1 MDPRLQGL
9 NKQENSVYNLGM
21 LQNPQGNKNTRVV
34 FSNEARKELYAG
46 LEITA
51 EAVSCTLGPKGKTV
65 LIQNDGSAPIVTKD
79 GVTVSRSIRLK
90 DPLRRMGSEMIRE
103 AANRTN
109 EVAGDG
115 TTTSTVLTHAM
126 VKSGLKLLEAG
137 YSSQD
142 LCSGIELGAR
152 SVLDRLVETA
162 KQLTTS
168 EEIAQV
174 GTISAN
180 GDRSIGELIATAMD
194 KVGRDGIITVEDAK
208 GMATSL
214 EIVEGMQFDRGYL
227 SPYFVTN
234 QEKMNVVLQDA
245 KVLITDR
252 KISSLKE
259 VIPVLE
265 KILQS
270 RSPLLIIADDVEG
283 EALQG
288 LVVNRL
294 NANLQ
299 VVAIKAPGY
308 GRHREELLSD
318 ISVLSGAKL
327 ASASTGTKLES
338 LTLADLGTLKK
349 VVVDAKSTTLVA
361 TGATRS
367 QVDEHVTDL
376 RHQLEDV
383 TLTVDEVSKLRVRI
397 AKLASGVAVVR
408 VGGATELEM
417 VERKYRIEDALN
429 ATKAAADEGIVPGG
443 GMALF
448 NSLEALSD
456 PKIDEL
462 PLGIKAGVSIVKD
475 ACLAPIRRIASN
487 AGQTPEVTI
496 KELQRMDSEKKRT
509 SGYNAAKDEFVDM
522 IEAGIIDPVKVTRTA
537 LKNAAS
543 VATTFLSLD
552 AVVVEEDEK

>member
-1 MDPRLQGL
+1 MQTH
-9 NKQENSVYNLGM
+9 
-21 LQNPQGNKNTRVV
+21 QGNKLTRVV

-46 LEITA
+46 LEVTA

-65 LIQNDGSAPIVTKD
+65 LIQNDNGSPIITKD
-79 GVTVSRSIRLK
+79 GVTVSKSINLK

-103 AANRTN
+103 AASRTN
-109 EVAGDG
+109 DVAGDG

-142 LCSGIELGAR
+142 LCSGIELA
-152 SVLDRLVETA
+152 SKIVLDHLVTSS
-162 KQLTTS
+162 KKLSTS
-168 EEIAQV
+168 EEIAQI

-180 GDRSIGELIATAMD
+180 GDRNIGELISAAME
-194 KVGRDGIITVEDAK
+194 KVGHDGIITVEDAK
-208 GMATSL
+208 GMSTSL

-234 QEKMNVVLQDA
+234 QEKMNVVFHDA
-245 KVLITDR
+245 KLLLTDR
-252 KISSLKE
+252 KISTLRE
-259 VIPVLE
+259 IIPVLE
-265 KILQS
+265 KVNQA
-270 RSPLLIIADDVEG
+270 RVPLIIIADDVEG

-288 LVVNRL
+288 LVVNRI

-299 VVAIKAPGY
+299 VVAIKSPGY
-308 GRHREELLSD
+308 GKHKDELLND
-318 ISVLSGAKL
+318 ISVLTGAKL
-327 ASASTGTKLES
+327 VSATTGMKLES
-338 LTLADLGTLKK
+338 MTMADLGTLKK
-349 VVVDAKSTTLVA
+349 VVVDAKSSTLVA
-361 TGATRS
+361 NGSTKGNI
-367 QVDEHVTDL
+367 EKHVADL
-376 RHQLEDV
+376 RHQLTDI
-383 TLTVDEVSKLRVRI
+383 TLTTDEVTKLKVRI

-448 NSLEALSD
+448 NCLEHLTASIPND
-456 PKIDEL
+456 ISQ
-462 PLGIKAGVSIVKD
+462 GVKAGISIIQD
-475 ACLAPIRRIASN
+475 ACLAPIRRISTN
-487 AGQTPEVTI
+487 AGQSPEVTI
-496 KELQRMDSEKKRT
+496 KELQRLPIEIKTR
-509 SGYNAAKDEFVDM
+509 SGYDASKDLFVDM
-522 IEAGIIDPVKVTRTA
+522 IQAGIIDPVKVTRTA

-552 AVVVEEDEK
+552 AVIVEETNES

>member
-1 MDPRLQGL
+1 
-9 NKQENSVYNLGM
+9 M
-21 LQNPQGNKNTRVV
+21 LQSNRKRTRVV
-34 FSNEARKELYAG
+34 FSSEARKELYTG

-65 LIQNDGSAPIVTKD
+65 LIQNNEGSPIVTKD
-79 GVTVSRSIRLK
+79 GVTVSKSVNLK

-103 AANRTN
+103 AASRTN
-109 EVAGDG
+109 DVAGDG

-137 YSSQD
+137 YPSQD
-142 LCSGIELGAR
+142 LCVGINLAAKI
-152 SVLDRLVETA
+152 VLDGLTNSA

-180 GDRSIGELIATAMD
+180 GDRNIGELIATAME
-194 KVGRDGIITVEDAK
+194 KVGKDGIITVEDAK
-208 GMATSL
+208 GMSTSL

-234 QEKMNVVLQDA
+234 NEKMNTVFHDA
-245 KVLITDR
+245 KLLLTDK
-252 KISSLKE
+252 KISSLRE
-259 VIPVLE
+259 LIPVLE
-265 KILQS
+265 KVNQS

-288 LVVNRL
+288 LVINKL

-308 GRHREELLSD
+308 GRHRDELLND
-318 ISVLSGAKL
+318 IAVLSGAKVV
-327 ASASTGTKLES
+327 SSTTGVKLENV
-338 LTLADLGTLKK
+338 TFAELGTLKK
-349 VVVDAKSTTLVA
+349 VVVDAKTSTLVG
-361 TGATRS
+361 TGATKK
-367 QVDEHVTDL
+367 QVEDHVTDL
-376 RHQLEDV
+376 RHQLEDI
-383 TLTVDEVSKLRVRI
+383 TMTSDEITKIKVRM
-397 AKLASGVAVVR
+397 AKLASGVAVVK
-408 VGGATELEM
+408 VGGATEIEM

-448 NSLEALSD
+448 NSLELLNEKTLTEASQ
-456 PKIDEL
+456 
-462 PLGIKAGVSIVKD
+462 GIKAGVSIVQD
-475 ACLAPIRRIASN
+475 ACLAPIRRISSN
-487 AGQTPEVTI
+487 AGQSPEVTI
-496 KELQRMDSEKKRT
+496 KELQRLDISKRLT
-509 SGYNAAKDEFVDM
+509 SGYNAALDQFVDM
-522 IEAGIIDPVKVTRTA
+522 VEAGIIDPVKVTKTA
-537 LKNAAS
+537 LKNAVS

-552 AVVVEEDEK
+552 AVIVEEETPDE

>member
-1 MDPRLQGL
+1 
-9 NKQENSVYNLGM
+9 M
-21 LQNPQGNKNTRVV
+21 LQSNQKRTRVV

-65 LIQNDGSAPIVTKD
+65 LIQNNEGSPIVTKD
-79 GVTVSRSIRLK
+79 GVTVSKSVNLK

-103 AANRTN
+103 AASRTN
-109 EVAGDG
+109 DVAGDG

-142 LCSGIELGAR
+142 LCVGINLAAKI
-152 SVLDRLVETA
+152 VLDGLTNSA

-180 GDRSIGELIATAMD
+180 GDRNIGELISTAMD

-208 GMATSL
+208 GMSTSL

-234 QEKMNVVLQDA
+234 NEKMNTVFHDA
-245 KVLITDR
+245 KLLLTDK
-252 KISSLKE
+252 KISSLRE
-259 VIPVLE
+259 LIPVLE
-265 KILQS
+265 KVNQS

-288 LVVNRL
+288 LVINRL

-308 GRHREELLSD
+308 GKHRDELLKD
-318 ISVLSGAKL
+318 ISVLSGAKIV
-327 ASASTGTKLES
+327 SSTTGVKLES
-338 LTLADLGTLKK
+338 VTFADLGTLKK
-349 VVVDAKSTTLVA
+349 VVVDAKTSMLVG
-361 TGATRS
+361 TGATKT
-367 QVDEHVTDL
+367 QVEDHVADL
-376 RHQLEDV
+376 RHQLSDI
-383 TLTVDEVSKLRVRI
+383 TLTSDEATKLKVRM
-397 AKLASGVAVVR
+397 AKLASGVAVIK
-408 VGGATELEM
+408 VGGATEIEM

-429 ATKAAADEGIVPGG
+429 ATKAAAEEGIVPGG

-448 NSLEALSD
+448 NSLELLTQKSTV
-456 PKIDEL
+456 ETSQ
-462 PLGIKAGVSIVKD
+462 GVKAGISIVQD

-487 AGQTPEVTI
+487 AGQSPEVTI
-496 KELQRMDSEKKRT
+496 KELQRLDPSKRLT
-509 SGYNAAKDEFVDM
+509 SGYNAALDQFVDM
-522 IEAGIIDPVKVTRTA
+522 VEAGIIDPVKVTKTA
-537 LKNAAS
+537 LKNAVS

-552 AVVVEEDEK
+552 AVIVEEETPNE